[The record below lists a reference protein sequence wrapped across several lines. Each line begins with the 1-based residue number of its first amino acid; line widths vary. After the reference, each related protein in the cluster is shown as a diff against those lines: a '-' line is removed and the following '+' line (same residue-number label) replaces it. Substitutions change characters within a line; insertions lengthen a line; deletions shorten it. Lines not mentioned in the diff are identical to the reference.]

1 MAKGQTEDGVVS
13 INNGVKDVPA
23 RLLEPISVDK
33 ETMDRTVIA
42 DGYHKKNEVYGQ

>member
-1 MAKGQTEDGVVS
+1 VVTL
-13 INNGVKDVPA
+13 NNGKKEVPA

-42 DGYHKKNEVYGQ
+42 DGYHKRDEVYAK